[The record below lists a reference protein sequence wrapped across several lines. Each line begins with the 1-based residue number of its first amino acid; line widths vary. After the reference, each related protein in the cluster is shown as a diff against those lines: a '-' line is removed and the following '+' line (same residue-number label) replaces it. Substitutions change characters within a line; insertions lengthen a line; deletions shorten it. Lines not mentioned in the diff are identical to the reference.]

1 MFFFF
6 QYKNFYIGFGNN
18 FLGTAPNAQAI
29 KEKIDKLDFT
39 KMKNFGI
46 SKGAIKRMKRQ
57 PKEWEKVFQIIY
69 LIRD

>member
-1 MFFFF
+1 MVKLHDIAFD
-6 QYKNFYIGFGNN
+6 NS
-18 FLGTAPNAQAI
+18 FLDKTPKYRQAA
-29 KEKIDKLDFT
+29 KEKKDKLDFT

-69 LIRD
+69 LKRD